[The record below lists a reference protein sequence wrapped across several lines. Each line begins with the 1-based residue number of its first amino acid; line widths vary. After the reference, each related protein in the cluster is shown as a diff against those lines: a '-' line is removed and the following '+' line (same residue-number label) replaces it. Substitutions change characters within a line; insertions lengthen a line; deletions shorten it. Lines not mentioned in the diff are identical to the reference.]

1 MIDKTKYYKIDVSAL
16 NTAERTKLQEELFK
30 MGYEWYDGIEMA
42 LQYRFKFL
50 FLDGKCMTY
59 CNDIDFFRNKNAT
72 TITVSDI
79 MPQQQSKPEP
89 IVTLQDIS
97 LRDYFAGLA
106 LAGSIAC
113 STTEG
118 NSGDFARYAYSYAD
132 AMLKEREK
140 EILNV

>member
-1 MIDKTKYYKIDVSAL
+1 MLGKTNNYKIDITGLTLEEQINLQA
-16 NTAERTKLQEELFK
+16 KLFN

-118 NSGDFARYAYSYAD
+118 DSGDFARYAYSYAD
-132 AMLKEREK
+132 TMLKEREK